1 MNSTS
6 TFDTQKRTNFIYPT
20 LDLSSVEDCLL
31 VDFRAGLPGIANHLK
46 NIEVYELMFLSIQF
60 KPL

>member
-20 LDLSSVEDCLL
+20 LDLSSVEGCLL
-31 VDFRAGLPGIANHLK
+31 VDFWAGLPGIANHQK
-46 NIEVYELMFLSIQF
+46 TSKYVS
-60 KPL
+60 